1 MPKGPIEFFASA
13 VAWERW
19 LEREHATATE
29 LWIKFAKKDAA
40 VTSVTYQEA
49 VEVALCFGW
58 IDGQSARLDDE
69 YWLQRFTP
77 RRPRSPWSK
86 INRERAERL
95 VERGRMRP
103 AGLREIERARA
114 DGRWDAA
121 YHSPSTATVPADLQR
136 ALDADDAARTFFAAL
151 DATNRYAILHR
162 IETAVRA
169 ETRARRI
176 ATYVAMLANGETIY
190 PRRRQGTRTTSEPR
204 QR

>member
-1 MPKGPIEFFASA
+1 MPDGPTAFFATA
-13 VAWERW
+13 DDWERW

-29 LWIKFAKKDAA
+29 LWLKIAKKSAA
-40 VTSVTYQEA
+40 IPSVSYPEA
-49 VEVALCFGW
+49 VEAALCFGW

-86 INRERAERL
+86 INRERAEAL
-95 VERGRMRP
+95 AAQGRMRP

-121 YHSPSTATVPADLQR
+121 YQPPSTSTVPEDLQR
-136 ALDADDAARTFFAAL
+136 ALDANEAARRFFATL
-151 DATNRYAILHR
+151 NSTNRYAILHR
-162 IETAVRA
+162 IETAKRA

-176 ATYVAMLANGETIY
+176 ATYLEMLEEGRTIY
-190 PRRRQGTRTTSEPR
+190 PQHRRDGEAPGQP
-204 QR
+204 QPA